1 MMLVQSPSKIF
12 KSDFSVWKKENLS
25 LVNEIFSGEENI
37 KLKKAVEIIV
47 DENEDFEF
55 HYQEKSSILVIVL
68 YGEILINDFEK
79 PISSEQI
86 FTLQSIESNI
96 LKIQNHLPN
105 EKADILLLEFKN
117 RTSETF
123 FSVENLNLNTKNTL
137 IQISEN
143 LKSPNFIG
151 LYDGREE
158 QKYALYKKG
167 KSIFGMVIN
176 GAFEFQNRLME
187 TRDAILLS
195 EVEILEFEAL
205 SENALILFFEV

>member
-47 DENEDFEF
+47 DENEVFDF
-55 HYQEKSSILVIVL
+55 HYPEKSSILVIVL

-123 FSVENLNLNTKNTL
+123 FSVENLNLNEKNTL

-143 LKSPNFIG
+143 LKFSNFIG

-158 QKYALYKKG
+158 QEYALYKKG